1 MASRDDPRI
10 LRPDTL
16 AMTATLAML
25 TAIGPVSTDMYLPGL
40 PAIAD
45 GLGTDVRGA
54 QLTLSVFLVGF
65 ACGQFWYGPLSDR
78 VGRRPVLLFGLGL
91 FSVATLACLLAQD
104 IATLVVARFVQ
115 ALGAAAPVVLGRAV
129 VRDLYDGARAGRELS
144 RMGTI
149 MGLAPAIAPVLG
161 GLILLA
167 ADWRAIFG
175 VILFAAAAL
184 AFHVA
189 RNLPETLRARS
200 PEPLSIGAIFRGF
213 GPLLANG
220 DYRTSVALSTLAY
233 GGLFAFIS
241 GSSFVLQEKYGLSE
255 IAFGLSFG
263 FVVLGYIA
271 GTLIAQRLFSLRGLD
286 GVIAPGVICLAAGG
300 AGMLALALVD
310 TGSSLEVTLPMAV
323 YGLGLGLTMPQA
335 MAKAMSPFPERAGA
349 ASSLLGMW
357 QMGFAALIGIALAAA
372 LRVTALALP
381 VFIAALG
388 VAACALFLL
397 SRPRA
402 RL

>member
-1 MASRDDPRI
+1 MASRDDTRF

-54 QLTLSVFLVGF
+54 QLTLSAFLVGF

-91 FSVATLACLLAQD
+91 FTLASLACMLAQD
-104 IATLVVARFVQ
+104 IAALVAARFVQ

-129 VRDLYDGARAGRELS
+129 VRDLYDGPRAGRELS
-144 RMGTI
+144 RMGAI
-149 MGLAPAIAPVLG
+149 MGLAPAVAPVLG
-161 GLILLA
+161 GAIMLV

-175 VILFAAAAL
+175 VIVLAASAL
-184 AFHVA
+184 ALHVA
-189 RNLPETLRARS
+189 RRLPETLRERS
-200 PEPLSIGAIFRGF
+200 PRPLSPAAILRGF
-213 GPLLANG
+213 GPLFANR

-241 GSSFVLQEKYGLSE
+241 GSSFVLQGVYGLSE
-255 IAFGLSFG
+255 IAFGLSFA
-263 FVVLGYIA
+263 FVVVGYIA
-271 GTLIAQRLFSLRGLD
+271 GTLVAQRLVSLRGLD
-286 GVIAPGVICLAAGG
+286 GVIAPGVVCLAAGG
-300 AGMLALALVD
+300 AAMLALALLD
-310 TGSSLEVTLPMAV
+310 TGSSLEATLPMAL
-323 YGLGLGLTMPQA
+323 YGVGIGLTMPQA

-349 ASSLLGMW
+349 ASSLLGMC
-357 QMGFAALIGIALAAA
+357 QMGVAAAIGIALAAA
-372 LRVTALALP
+372 LRVTPLALP
-381 VFIAALG
+381 AFVAALG
-388 VAACALFLL
+388 IAACALFLL
-397 SRPRA
+397 ARRPPD
-402 RL
+402 